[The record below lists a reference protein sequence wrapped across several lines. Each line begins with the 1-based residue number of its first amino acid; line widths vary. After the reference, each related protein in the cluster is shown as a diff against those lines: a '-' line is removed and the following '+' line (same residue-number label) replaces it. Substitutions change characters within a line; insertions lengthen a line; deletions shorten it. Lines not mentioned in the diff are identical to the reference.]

1 MDKSCDR
8 NMSGIKD
15 GCDLCTYPRSDWHKP
30 EAIEEGFPMNR
41 TFESVKAIWD
51 NSAKDMHG
59 EIRKRTG
66 DYAERQGVCHEP
78 KLLRP
83 TLKFTVTHKV

>member
-1 MDKSCDR
+1 
-8 NMSGIKD
+8 
-15 GCDLCTYPRSDWHKP
+15 
-30 EAIEEGFPMNR
+30 MNR